1 MKKIINFILLLI
13 FYTTLISQ
21 EFIVPL
27 NYNPHLINNH
37 SKNESKNTTINT
49 LTLLKISGENMIKL
63 AQQIIEKGGMPI
75 GGIEIIATA
84 TTLKQTKINGN
95 GLLITFNVLIY

>member
-49 LTLLKISGENMIKL
+49 LNLPIKIDVADYFGYPPSEYFTDSTAFVIMNLDFILL
-63 AQQIIEKGGMPI
+63 
-75 GGIEIIATA
+75 
-84 TTLKQTKINGN
+84 
-95 GLLITFNVLIY
+95 LLV